1 MELIVFL
8 RSFLRTPGEDLEE
21 LNKFLRSHRILE
33 ETHELVAGKHGSV
46 IDE

>member
-1 MELIVFL
+1 MQFKLFVVPV
-8 RSFLRTPGEDLEE
+8 TDAGEALEE

-46 IDE
+46 VDE